1 MAGKKTLISVVVPA
15 FNEEKFIGRCLEAL
29 KRQDFSEKYE
39 IIVVDNNSTDK
50 TAQIAKRMGVKVVS
64 EKKQGYVFA
73 LRKGC
78 SEAQGEIIAI
88 TDADT
93 LVPKDWLKKI
103 YEGYKKDPQ
112 VVCVGGRSSFEPK
125 TPLAFLNEL
134 IWNLGGVVLKHFHGF
149 NLSIRREV
157 YQKIGGFREKVNF
170 NADTDLCLRVK
181 KEGRML
187 YLWDNPVK
195 TSSRHFRGM
204 AGISYCLKGSINVFS
219 LVLFKKSPFFHFG
232 NVREESER

>member
-64 EKKQGYVFA
+64 EKKQGDVFA

-88 TDADT
+88 TDAET
-93 LVPKDWLKKI
+93 L
-103 YEGYKKDPQ
+103 
-112 VVCVGGRSSFEPK
+112 
-125 TPLAFLNEL
+125 
-134 IWNLGGVVLKHFHGF
+134 
-149 NLSIRREV
+149 
-157 YQKIGGFREKVNF
+157 
-170 NADTDLCLRVK
+170 
-181 KEGRML
+181 
-187 YLWDNPVK
+187 
-195 TSSRHFRGM
+195 
-204 AGISYCLKGSINVFS
+204 
-219 LVLFKKSPFFHFG
+219 
-232 NVREESER
+232 